1 MDEPKLI
8 DSVDDLPWFQRVL
21 ERSRGVLVATP
32 PHAQPSWYRAYM
44 AEREAKRASA
54 NAHPETEPK

>member
-8 DSVDDLPWFQRVL
+8 DSVEDVPWFQRVL
-21 ERSRGVLVATP
+21 ERSRGVLATTP

-44 AEREAKRASA
+44 AERAAKRAASDDILPGGA
-54 NAHPETEPK
+54 